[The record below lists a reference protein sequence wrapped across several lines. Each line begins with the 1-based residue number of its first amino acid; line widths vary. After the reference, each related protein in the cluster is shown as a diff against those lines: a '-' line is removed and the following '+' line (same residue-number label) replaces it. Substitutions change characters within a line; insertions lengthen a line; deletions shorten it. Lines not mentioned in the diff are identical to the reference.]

1 MKRVTKFAG
10 WYDRWA
16 AWKVEDLFSKKREPG
31 PRRTVYINE
40 NLPEDYRDPKGRV
53 KKDHI
58 YATNQVIT
66 SKYTV
71 LTFLPRNLLE
81 QFRRIANIFFLF
93 IAILQFFTI
102 FSTISPGLVILPLLI
117 VLGITAAK
125 DGYEDVKRHQSD
137 RQVNHTLVRVM
148 SGGDWV
154 NPNVMEP
161 KSKTFVRGV
170 IPKVMKRGGKKI
182 KNVNPGGEELAG
194 VTSRE
199 PAPPET
205 PMLEFDDDVEEHHSG
220 FPRLHSHG
228 YGEGQKAHWK
238 KTPWE
243 DLAVGDFV
251 KIVDDESLPADI
263 LICAT
268 SEEENVCFV
277 ETKNL
282 DGETNLKSRNA
293 VSALTHIKSA
303 ADCASA
309 HNSFRINC
317 DRPDVNMYK
326 MNAAVQV
333 GQDTFP
339 VDMQNVLLRGT
350 VVRNT
355 KWVIGVVIYTGG
367 DTRIVMNSGGTPSKR
382 SKVERQMNP
391 QVFLNLMLLA
401 CMAVVCAV
409 ADYVLQSRYQPLGA
423 PWLWGGDRP
432 GNNPSINGTITF
444 FFALITFQNIV
455 PISLYISIEFVR
467 TCTSRIYYPKTKQ
480 ATVARSWN
488 LSDDLG
494 QIEYIFSDKTGT
506 LTQNAMVF
514 QKCSIGGKVYNGD
527 ASMMDER
534 READRDPS
542 EDREMP
548 DAAIPN
554 DLVGLSAGKEMKPP
568 GPPPDY
574 NSTSGESAS
583 FAKRD
588 NKVDGS
594 DPNAV
599 PNPSEGTPV
608 KTRVRFHDVE
618 LTNDLRDAVS
628 ADANSHNAAHAR
640 NLNGFFSVL
649 ALCHS
654 VLTSID
660 PTTGAIEY
668 KAQSPDEEAL
678 VQAAADAG
686 FVFRGREKEV
696 LLLQTPFSG
705 ANPGVDGDSSRPST
719 SSNGSGMEGIERY
732 ELLNILEFTSARKR
746 MSVIVRKLDG
756 DDRRL
761 FLLCKG
767 ADNVIF
773 ERLKEGYGDDLK
785 QATEKHLDE
794 FAGEGLRTLTLAYKV
809 ISEEFYEAW
818 SERYHEATVA
828 MDDREEKVEAVS
840 SEIEKDLRLL
850 GATAIEDRLQDGI
863 WVATGDKLETAI
875 AIGHSTNLI
884 GRDSNIIVI
893 RGGNEVRPVW
903 DQIKFAVEEFF
914 PGSGILSDEG
924 DVRDLEA
931 AIPAR
936 SPGDRRRSGS
946 FFGAQSPAPDQ
957 NLRRINTGLSSI
969 VGDNNGDKPGGFVL
983 VIDGTALTVALG
995 DDRHKSLLLQL
1006 AMLCEGALIVRL
1018 VKDGIGAMTLAI
1030 GDGANDVS
1038 MIQAA
1043 DVGVGISGE
1052 EGLQAVN
1059 SSDYA
1064 IAQFRFLKRLL
1075 LVHGHWSY
1083 YRNGNMIINF
1093 FYKNIVCIGVLWWFQ
1108 IYSGWSSN
1116 YVLEYTYLLFW
1127 NSFWTIAPVIAIG
1140 LFDRL
1145 ADASVLMD
1153 FPELYRFGRE
1163 GRWFGMGL
1171 FTIYMLDGI
1180 MQQVQSAVIFFLIR
1194 YSYDHMVSTRP
1205 DGYDVYL
1212 YEFSTTMAFA
1222 AVFTANFFN
1231 GLNTNT
1237 WTAWVFFA
1245 VFFGDA
1251 FIWLYSV
1258 VYNSISP
1265 GWFVTPVWGN
1275 NVLTFRSGYFWLCL
1289 ILVIPICLLPRY
1301 IYKAYR
1307 TGYYPDDIDV
1317 LRYARKVHPGVNLRQ
1332 EAADEK
1338 EHEEHTLAALRR
1350 PASVAS
1356 RNTGHASS
1364 VASIRSR
1371 PRPSMDHRSAS
1382 RTDMATGITSQ
1393 HRGFDF
1399 ATEEG
1404 GVAIQRM
1411 QTNLSE
1417 RYSQSRVNVSRV
1429 EESPKR
1435 RKLTLPRNLHIL
1447 RRKGSNAKEL
1457 SQ

>member
-1 MKRVTKFAG
+1 MSSDGFVTLGIVGSTKFAG

-40 NLPEDYRDPKGRV
+40 DLPEDLSRSQGRV

-81 QFRRIANIFFLF
+81 QFRRIANI
-93 IAILQFFTI
+93 
-102 FSTISPGLVILPLLI
+102 TISPGLVILPLLI

-170 IPKVMKRGGKKI
+170 IPQGYERGGKKI

-194 VTSRE
+194 
-199 PAPPET
+199 
-205 PMLEFDDDVEEHHSG
+205 FDDDVEEHHSG

-391 QVFLNLMLLA
+391 QAVTDAWFSFLNLMLLA

-444 FFALITFQNIV
+444 FFALIT
-455 PISLYISIEFVR
+455 SLGPAQAAFIYFDSE
-467 TCTSRIYYPKTKQ
+467 IYYPKTKQ

-649 ALCHS
+649 ALTRPR
-654 VLTSID
+654 VRTR
-660 PTTGAIEY
+660 
-668 KAQSPDEEAL
+668 KAL

-705 ANPGVDGDSSRPST
+705 ANP
-719 SSNGSGMEGIERY
+719 GIERY

-794 FAGEGLRTLTLAYKV
+794 FAGRGLGVYMPSPSILTEFFT
-809 ISEEFYEAW
+809 EEFYEAW

-863 WVATGDKLETAI
+863 WVATGDKLET
-875 AIGHSTNLI
+875 GHCTNLI

-983 VIDGTALTVALG
+983 VIDGTRAY
-995 DDRHKSLLLQL
+995 SCSL
-1006 AMLCEGALIVRL
+1006 AMLCEGVICCRVSPLQKALIVRL

-1127 NSFWTIAPVIAIG
+1127 NSFWTIAPVIA
-1140 LFDRL
+1140 LDNCT
-1145 ADASVLMD
+1145 
-1153 FPELYRFGRE
+1153 RFGRE
-1163 GRWFGMGL
+1163 GRWFGMGCL
-1171 FTIYMLDGI
+1171 RFYMLDGI
-1180 MQQVQSAVIFFLIR
+1180 MQYSQAVIFFLIR

-1212 YEFSTTMAFA
+1212 RVLDGMMFITMAFA

-1231 GLNTNT
+1231 GLNTQHLD
-1237 WTAWVFFA
+1237 
-1245 VFFGDA
+1245 G
-1251 FIWLYSV
+1251 LGLSSLSSLV
-1258 VYNSISP
+1258 VYNSIST

-1289 ILVIPICLLPRY
+1289 IL
-1301 IYKAYR
+1301 AYR